1 MSLTT
6 ESLALE
12 AFRRAAQR
20 VPAYRNL
27 LKESG
32 VLPESVRGPEDW
44 GRVPVSDK
52 RGTFGRFSIDQLCLD
67 GQLGR
72 LGMVLTS
79 SGHSGRF
86 AYGLTPA
93 EGLADAVR
101 WIDDLL
107 DFVFEVRARP
117 TLLINCLPMGVKVST
132 QACTLAETSVRPDM
146 VVGLVRTFAAHFSQI
161 ILVGEAAFVKHTLEQ
176 GRRDGVAWRD
186 HCVHLI
192 LGEEPLAENAR
203 KYLEGILGIEVGG
216 PRRGMVVSSM
226 GVAELGL
233 NLFSEVP
240 PMAALVP
247 LRRALH
253 ENAGL
258 RRAVLGAAD
267 WVPALFTYDPRR
279 IFVEFDDARRLI
291 VTTLDPRLP
300 LPLIRYATG
309 DRGRVLRIDPQLRPA
324 AEAAGV
330 PWGILEAVPVVAVEG
345 RGEHALAGVEA
356 VYPEAV
362 KEGLYHEAALAELTT
377 ANFRLSSGAVRAR
390 VRIQLSPGVRPEPQM
405 AERFRE
411 AIARYARQPL
421 EVVCE
426 AYADFGDGMALD
438 YERKFQY
445 LER

>member
-1 MSLTT
+1 MPPNP
-6 ESLALE
+6 ESPALE
-12 AFRRAAQR
+12 AFRRAGLR
-20 VPAYRNL
+20 VPAYRAFL
-27 LKESG
+27 EESG
-32 VLPESVRGPEDW
+32 VSPESVRGPEDW
-44 GRVPVSDK
+44 SRVPVSDK
-52 RGTFGRFSIDQLCLD
+52 RSTFGRFPIDQLCLD
-67 GQLGR
+67 GRLGR
-72 LGMVLTS
+72 LGTVLTS

-93 EGLADAVR
+93 EGMAEAVR

-176 GRRDGVAWRD
+176 GRREGVVWRD

-203 KYLEGILGIEVGG
+203 KYLEGIMGVEPAG

-240 PMAALVP
+240 PVAALVP

-253 ENAGL
+253 GDARL
-258 RRAVLGAAD
+258 RRAMLGAAD

-279 IFVEFDDARRLI
+279 IFVEFDHARRLI

-300 LPLIRYATG
+300 LPLVRYATG
-309 DRGRVLRIDPQLRPA
+309 DRGSVLRLDPRVRPA

-330 PWGILEAVPVVAVEG
+330 PWEVLETVPIVAIEG
-345 RGEHALAGVEA
+345 RGEHVMAGAEA

-362 KEGLYHEAALAELTT
+362 KEGLYHNVALAELTT
-377 ANFRLSSGAVRAR
+377 ANFRLSSGRERAR
-390 VRIQLSPGVRPEPQM
+390 VRIQLSPGVRAEPQL
-405 AERFRE
+405 AERFRI
-411 AIARYARQPL
+411 AIGRYARPPL

-426 AYADFGDGMALD
+426 AYADFGDGMTLD
-438 YERKFQY
+438 YERKFRY
-445 LER
+445 IES